1 MPLYENTAVGGTE
14 DIHKPIPVSQFW
26 EYITQM
32 RRDKNTGFAKH
43 AVQGNNNN
51 HKRLKFDFDLF
62 QLQKCHLKT
71 LTFSEYAGS
80 QMNEQP

>member
-1 MPLYENTAVGGTE
+1 
-14 DIHKPIPVSQFW
+14 
-26 EYITQM
+26 M
-32 RRDKNTGFAKH
+32 RRDENTGFAKY

-71 LTFSEYAGS
+71 LTLSEYARS